1 MQNHFAQCLH
11 VTKQLQ
17 KTLENSDLGETLSMI
32 ILNYKMKTFHGT
44 SSQSQMTNLITS
56 TKIWF
61 QSNN

>member
-44 SSQSQMTNLITS
+44 SSQ
-56 TKIWF
+56 
-61 QSNN
+61 